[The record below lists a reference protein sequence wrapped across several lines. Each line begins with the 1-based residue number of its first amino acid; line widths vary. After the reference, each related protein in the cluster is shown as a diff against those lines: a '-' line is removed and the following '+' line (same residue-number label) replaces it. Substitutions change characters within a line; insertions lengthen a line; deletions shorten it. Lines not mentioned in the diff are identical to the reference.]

1 MRPDCLQTMTAVLA
15 AVIVLSGGGWLLM
28 SPSECDMGQTAL
40 ADSLSSQESYTTMF
54 GKTIGYGDD
63 VTMYLGATFECAI
76 VAPHNTPRDYDVPD
90 GAEVELL
97 NPNGQ
102 LCTIVAT
109 FTPAATGTYNFRLS
123 NTNFALNVVES
134 AEPESYWCLFDSGR
148 GEAILYKYLAYP
160 GSSIKV
166 EAPEFNFDGVS
177 FTYESTTIS
186 GDSVLSPRASVVL
199 TESITVREG
208 DNVYFN
214 TMEAPASIPSWMSRS
229 PNPQMMIYAGYAEL
243 GSYQLIAGNGTVY
256 NIDVVPRENAGAVIL
271 NSQTSDGETTIIGSS
286 IMLPSPGDNPGYVFN
301 GWYTAESGGTKVGIA
316 GDEYV
321 PDGIETLYAQW
332 TFELAFPT
340 PSFTLITEG

>member
-1 MRPDCLQTMTAVLA
+1 MRPDYLRTVTAAIA

-28 SPSECDMGQTAL
+28 SPSEFDIGQPVL
-40 ADSLSSQESYTTMF
+40 ADSLSSQEPYTTMF

-76 VAPHNTPRDYDVPD
+76 IAGGSLPRDYDVPN
-90 GAEVELL
+90 GAEVELI
-97 NPNGQ
+97 NPSGQ
-102 LCTIVAT
+102 VCTIVAI
-109 FTPAATGTYNFRLS
+109 FTPSATGIYSFRLS
-123 NTNFALNVVES
+123 NTNFTLNVVES

-148 GEAILYKYLAYP
+148 GEAILHKYLAYP

-166 EAPEFNFDGVS
+166 EAPEFNFDGVN

-214 TMEAPASIPSWMSRS
+214 TMEAPASIPSWMSRG
-229 PNPQMMIYAGYAEL
+229 PNPQIMMYAGYAEL
-243 GSYQLIAGNGTVY
+243 GNYQLVAGNGTVY
-256 NIDVVPRENAGAVIL
+256 NIEVVPRENAGAVIL
-271 NSQTSDGETTIIGSS
+271 NSQTSDGETAIVGSS
-286 IMLPSPGDNPGYVFN
+286 IILPSPGDNPGYVFD
-301 GWYTAESGGTKVGIA
+301 GWYTAESGGTKVGMA
-316 GDEYV
+316 GDDYV
-321 PDGIETLYAQW
+321 PDGIETLYAHW
-332 TFELAFPT
+332 TYELTFPT